1 MPNRALLQL
10 SKCVVLVA
18 CCATAGVV
26 HSQED
31 PSQLT
36 TEQVQFFE
44 AKIRPVLIEHCY
56 RCHSVDGQSVRG
68 GLVVDNRDA
77 LLAGGESGPA
87 IVPGDLQE
95 SILWHAI
102 NYRDYRM
109 PPGGRLP
116 ANVIEDFKTW
126 IEMGAP
132 DPRVQTGVVVHSRVS
147 PEDIEQAQSF
157 WSFREPERISPDP
170 GLNAS
175 WARSEIDRYI
185 ASVWNDQGMEPT
197 ADCSPETL
205 VRRIAFDVVGLPPTP
220 QQRRIFLTR
229 SKQDIDGAIADLVEE
244 LLASPQFGEKW
255 GRHWLDVARYAE
267 STGKERD
274 VTFPHAWRYRDYVI
288 RSFNEDKP
296 YDRFVMEQVA
306 GDLMPAADDREW
318 NEHLIATGFLAV
330 GPKSLAEQS
339 PRQFQADL
347 VDEQIDTLSR
357 TVLGLS
363 VGCARCHDHKFDPI
377 PQADYYAL
385 AGIFQSTETF
395 FGGSRSQQNRQP
407 SDLIVLPIQDREPI
421 QPRLSSEQLN
431 ALKKELA
438 EKETELAEARRAQ
451 RSGNS
456 NRGNNSLLNVAVLD
470 QIVSQLASRI
480 SSVDSNGRPISF
492 CMGVQDRDETRN
504 ARILVRGEID
514 SPAQEVPR
522 GFLQVLDPEA
532 NKLSSKGSG
541 RLALAKW
548 LTSPDNPLTAR
559 VMVNRIWQ
567 NLIGHGIVREVDNF
581 GMSGPQPTHPEL
593 LDHLAIDFM
602 DHRWSVKHM
611 VRSIIQSRVYRLSS
625 HYDQERL
632 EVDPENKLLAR
643 ADIRR
648 LNAEAIRDAMLAVSG
663 LLESKPP
670 KASPIAAF
678 GPVAVGPNGPMAV
691 PLFATNLL
699 NPTTRENMSSEE
711 RAEML
716 RNAMRAGARNPNIN
730 ILETPNYHRSVY
742 LPIARNQLPRALDA
756 FDFAEPSLVIGTREV
771 SHTAEQAL
779 YMLNNPFVLELSDAF
794 ARRLVQHSKDPR
806 ERIAH
811 AFRLAYGREATSAEI
826 EVANQFFRKAAANS
840 RAGDAKRDEVAF
852 QLLSQFC
859 QALFG
864 AAEFRILN

>member
-1 MPNRALLQL
+1 MPIRALVTLPSL
-10 SKCVVLVA
+10 VTLVA
-18 CCATAGVV
+18 CCLPVV
-26 HSQED
+26 VRGQEEQA
-31 PSQLT
+31 QLS

-87 IVPGDLQE
+87 VVPGNLKE
-95 SILWHAI
+95 SILWDAI

-132 DPRVQTGVVVHSRVS
+132 DPRVQVGVVVHSRVS
-147 PEDIEQAQSF
+147 PEDIEKSKSF
-157 WSFREPERISPDP
+157 WSFRKPERKTPDP
-170 GLNAS
+170 GS
-175 WARSEIDRYI
+175 DDQWAETEIDRYI
-185 ASVWNDQGMEPT
+185 ASGWKDQGVEPVS
-197 ADCSPETL
+197 DCDPETL

-220 QQRRIFLTR
+220 QQRQSFLNR
-229 SKQDIDGAIADLVEE
+229 SKRDMEGAIADLVEE
-244 LLASPQFGEKW
+244 LLASPRFGEKW

-296 YDRFVMEQVA
+296 YDRFIMEQVA
-306 GDLMPAADDREW
+306 GDLLSAKDDQVW
-318 NEHLIATGFLAV
+318 NENLIATGFLAM
-330 GPKSLAEQS
+330 GPKSLAEQN

-357 TVLGLS
+357 TVLGMS

-385 AGIFQSTETF
+385 AGIFQSTETY
-395 FGGSRSQQNRQP
+395 FGGSRSQRNRQP
-407 SDLIVLPIQDREPI
+407 SDLIILPVQDREPM
-421 QPRLSSEQLN
+421 QPRLSAEQLKE
-431 ALKKELA
+431 LKKELA
-438 EKETELAEARRAQ
+438 EKEKELDEARRAQ
-451 RSGNS
+451 RT
-456 NRGNNSLLNVAVLD
+456 GNNGGNNPLLNVALLD
-470 QIVSQLASRI
+470 QIVSQIASRI

-492 CMGVQDRDETRN
+492 CMGVQDRDAPRN

-522 GFLQVLDPEA
+522 GFLQVLDHGS
-532 NKLSSKGSG
+532 NKLPKEGSG

-548 LTSPDNPLTAR
+548 LTSRDNPLTAR
-559 VMVNRIWQ
+559 VMANRVWQ
-567 NLIGHGIVREVDNF
+567 TLIGQGIVREPDNF

-593 LDHLAIDFM
+593 LDHLALEFM
-602 DHRWSVKHM
+602 DHQWSVKHL
-611 VRSIIQSRVYRLSS
+611 VRSIVQSRVYRMSS
-625 HYDQERL
+625 RCDQERL
-632 EVDPENKLLAR
+632 EADPENKLIAR
-643 ADIRR
+643 GNVRR
-648 LNAEAIRDAMLAVSG
+648 LSAEAIRDAMLAVSG
-663 LLESKPP
+663 QLDTKPP
-670 KASPIAAF
+670 KGSPIAAF
-678 GPVAVGPNGPMAV
+678 GSVDVGPNGPMAV
-691 PLFATNLL
+691 PLIALNLL
-699 NPTTRENMSSEE
+699 NPAARENMRPEQRE
-711 RAEML
+711 GMMRE
-716 RNAMRAGARNPNIN
+716 AMRSGLRNPNVN
-730 ILETPNYHRSVY
+730 ILETANYHRSIY
-742 LPIARNQLPRALDA
+742 LPIARNQVPRALDA

-779 YMLNNPFVLELSDAF
+779 YMLNNPFVLELSDAT
-794 ARRLVQHSKDPR
+794 ARRLIQHTKDPR
-806 ERIAH
+806 ERVAH
-811 AFRLAYGREATSAEI
+811 AFRLVYGREATSAELDA
-826 EVANQFFRKAAANS
+826 ANQFFRKATGNIRS
-840 RAGDAKRDEVAF
+840 SDAKRDEIAF

-864 AAEFRILN
+864 SAEFRVLN

>member
-1 MPNRALLQL
+1 MPFPFVFRFSATMVFAMGCLWIGTALGQDE
-10 SKCVVLVA
+10 A
-18 CCATAGVV
+18 AQPT
-26 HSQED
+26 
-31 PSQLT
+31 P
-36 TEQVQFFE
+36 EQIQFFE

-77 LLAGGESGPA
+77 MLAGGESGPA
-87 IVPGDLQE
+87 VVPGNLQE

-109 PPGGRLP
+109 PPSGRLP

-132 DPRVQTGVVVHSRVS
+132 DPRVQVGVVVHSRVS
-147 PEDIEQAQSF
+147 PEDIEQAKSF
-157 WSFREPERISPDP
+157 WSFKKPEHRSPDP
-170 GLNAS
+170 DPRAS

-185 ASVWNDQGMEPT
+185 ASGWKDQGVEPT
-197 ADCSPETL
+197 ADCDPETL
-205 VRRIAFDVVGLPPTP
+205 VRRISFDVIGLPPTP
-220 QQRRIFLTR
+220 KQRQAFVAR
-229 SKQDIDGAIADLVEE
+229 SKSDLDGAISDLVEE
-244 LLASPQFGEKW
+244 LLSSPQFGEKW

-306 GDLMPAADDREW
+306 GDLMPAANDNVW
-318 NEHLIATGFLAV
+318 NEHLIATGFLAM

-347 VDEQIDTLSR
+347 VDEQIDTVSR

-385 AGIFQSTETF
+385 AGIFQSTETY
-395 FGGSRSQQNRQP
+395 FGGSRSQRNRQP
-407 SDLIVLPIQDREPI
+407 SDLIILPVQDREPI
-421 QPRLSSEQLN
+421 QPPLSSEQLKR
-431 ALKKELA
+431 LKEELA
-438 EKETELAEARRAQ
+438 EKEKELVEARRAQ
-451 RSGNS
+451 RTGGG
-456 NRGNNSLLNVAVLD
+456 GNNSLLNAALLD
-470 QIVSQLASRI
+470 QIVSQLSSRI
-480 SSVDSNGRPISF
+480 ASVDKNGRPISF
-492 CMGVQDRDETRN
+492 CMGVQDGDAPRN

-522 GFLQVLDPEA
+522 GFLQILDHSSS
-532 NKLSSKGSG
+532 KLPAKGSG

-548 LTSPDNPLTAR
+548 LTSRDNPLTAR

-567 NLIGHGIVREVDNF
+567 NLIGQGIVREPDNF

-593 LDHLAIDFM
+593 LDHLAIEFM
-602 DHRWSVKHM
+602 DHQWSVKHM
-611 VRSIIQSRVYRLSS
+611 VRSIVQSRVYRLSS
-625 HYDQERL
+625 RCDQERL
-632 EVDPENKLLAR
+632 EADPENKLIAR
-643 ADIRR
+643 GNVRR

-663 LLESKPP
+663 QLDTKPP
-670 KASPIAAF
+670 KASPIAYF
-678 GPVAVGPNGPMAV
+678 GSVDVGPNGPMAV
-691 PLFATNLL
+691 PLVAVNLL
-699 NPTTRENMSSEE
+699 NPAARENMSPEQ
-711 RAEML
+711 RAERM
-716 RNAMRAGARNPNIN
+716 REAMRNGMRNPNIN
-730 ILETPNYHRSVY
+730 IFETPNYHRSVY
-742 LPIARNQLPRALDA
+742 LPIARNQVPRSLDA

-779 YMLNNPFVLELSDAF
+779 YMLNNPFVLELSDAL
-794 ARRLVQHSKDPR
+794 ARRLIQQTKDPR
-806 ERIAH
+806 ERVAT
-811 AFRLAYGREATSAEI
+811 AFRLAYGREATSSEL
-826 EVANQFFRKAAANS
+826 ETANQFFRKAASSNKNS
-840 RAGDAKRDEVAF
+840 NAKRDEAAF

>member
-1 MPNRALLQL
+1 MLIRALFQFPAL
-10 SKCVVLVA
+10 VTLVA
-18 CCATAGVV
+18 CCTLPAVV
-26 HSQED
+26 RGQEEQA
-31 PSQLT
+31 QLT

-87 IVPGDLQE
+87 IVPGNLKE
-95 SILWHAI
+95 SILWDAI

-132 DPRVQTGVVVHSRVS
+132 DPRVQVGVVVHSRVS
-147 PEDIEQAQSF
+147 PEDIEKAKSF
-157 WSFREPERISPDP
+157 WSFRKPEQRTPDP
-170 GLNAS
+170 GAYDQ
-175 WARSEIDRYI
+175 WAETEIDRYI
-185 ASVWNDQGMEPT
+185 ASGWKDQGVEPVV
-197 ADCSPETL
+197 DCDPETL

-220 QQRRIFLTR
+220 QQRQAFLTR
-229 SKQDIDGAIADLVEE
+229 SKRDIDGAIADLVEE
-244 LLASPQFGEKW
+244 LLDSPRFGEKW

-296 YDRFVMEQVA
+296 YDRFIMEQVA
-306 GDLMPAADDREW
+306 GDLLPAKDDQAW
-318 NEHLIATGFLAV
+318 NEHLIATGFLAI
-330 GPKSLAEQS
+330 GPKSLAEQN

-357 TVLGLS
+357 TVLGMS

-385 AGIFQSTETF
+385 AGIFQSTETY
-395 FGGSRSQQNRQP
+395 FGGSRSQRNRQP
-407 SDLIVLPIQDREPI
+407 SDLIILPIQDREPM
-421 QPRLSSEQLN
+421 QPRLSAEQLKE
-431 ALKKELA
+431 LKKELA
-438 EKETELAEARRAQ
+438 EKEKELDEARRAQ
-451 RSGNS
+451 RT
-456 NRGNNSLLNVAVLD
+456 GNNGGNNPLLNVALLD
-470 QIVSQLASRI
+470 QIVSQIASRI

-492 CMGVQDRDETRN
+492 CMGVQDRDAPRN

-522 GFLQVLDPEA
+522 GFLQVLDHGS
-532 NKLSSKGSG
+532 NKLPKEGSG
-541 RLALAKW
+541 RLALGKW
-548 LTSPDNPLTAR
+548 LTSRDNPLTAR
-559 VMVNRIWQ
+559 VMANRVWQ
-567 NLIGHGIVREVDNF
+567 TLIGQGIVREPDNF

-593 LDHLAIDFM
+593 LDHLAIEFM
-602 DHRWSVKHM
+602 DHQWSVKHL
-611 VRSIIQSRVYRLSS
+611 VRSIVQSRVYRMSS
-625 HYDQERL
+625 RCDQERL
-632 EVDPENKLLAR
+632 EADPENKLIAR
-643 ADIRR
+643 GNVRR

-663 LLESKPP
+663 QLETKPP
-670 KASPIAAF
+670 KGSPIAAF
-678 GPVAVGPNGPMAV
+678 GSVDVGPNGPMAV
-691 PLFATNLL
+691 PLLAANLL
-699 NPTTRENMSSEE
+699 NPASRENMSPEQ
-711 RAEML
+711 RAERM
-716 RNAMRAGARNPNIN
+716 REAMRSGVRNPNIN
-730 ILETPNYHRSVY
+730 ILETTNYHRSVY
-742 LPIARNQLPRALDA
+742 LPIARNQVPRALDA

-779 YMLNNPFVLELSDAF
+779 YMLNNPFVLELSDAL
-794 ARRLVQHSKDPR
+794 ARRLTQHTKDPR
-806 ERIAH
+806 ERVAH
-811 AFRLAYGREATSAEI
+811 AFRLVYGREATSAELDT
-826 EVANQFFRKAAANS
+826 ANQFFRKATAS
-840 RAGDAKRDEVAF
+840 VRVSDAKRDEVAF

-864 AAEFRILN
+864 SAEFRILK

>member
-1 MPNRALLQL
+1 MPIRALFTLPSL
-10 SKCVVLVA
+10 VTLVA
-18 CCATAGVV
+18 CCLPVV
-26 HSQED
+26 VRGQEEQA
-31 PSQLT
+31 QLS

-87 IVPGDLQE
+87 VVPGNLKE
-95 SILWHAI
+95 SILWDAI

-132 DPRVQTGVVVHSRVS
+132 DPRVQVGVVVHSRVS
-147 PEDIEQAQSF
+147 PEDIEKSKSF
-157 WSFREPERISPDP
+157 WSFRKPERKTPDP
-170 GLNAS
+170 GS
-175 WARSEIDRYI
+175 DDQWAETEIDRYI
-185 ASVWNDQGMEPT
+185 ASGWKDQGVEPVS
-197 ADCSPETL
+197 DCDPETL

-220 QQRRIFLTR
+220 QQRQSFLNR
-229 SKQDIDGAIADLVEE
+229 SKRDMEGAIADLVEE
-244 LLASPQFGEKW
+244 LLASPRFGEKW

-296 YDRFVMEQVA
+296 YDRFIMEQVA
-306 GDLMPAADDREW
+306 GDLLSAKDDQVW
-318 NEHLIATGFLAV
+318 NENLIATGFLAM
-330 GPKSLAEQS
+330 GPKSLAEQN

-357 TVLGLS
+357 TVLGMS

-385 AGIFQSTETF
+385 AGIFQSTETY
-395 FGGSRSQQNRQP
+395 FGGSRSQRNRQP
-407 SDLIVLPIQDREPI
+407 SDLIILPVQDREPM
-421 QPRLSSEQLN
+421 QPRLSNEQLKE
-431 ALKKELA
+431 LKKELA
-438 EKETELAEARRAQ
+438 EKEQELAEARRAQ
-451 RSGNS
+451 RT
-456 NRGNNSLLNVAVLD
+456 GNNGGNNPLLNAALLD

-492 CMGVQDRDETRN
+492 CMGVQDRDTPRN

-522 GFLQVLDPEA
+522 GFLQVLDHGS
-532 NKLSSKGSG
+532 NKLPKQGSG
-541 RLALAKW
+541 RLELAKW
-548 LTSPDNPLTAR
+548 LTSRDNPLTAR
-559 VMVNRIWQ
+559 VMANRVWQ
-567 NLIGHGIVREVDNF
+567 TLIGQGIVREPDNF

-593 LDHLAIDFM
+593 LDHLAIEFM
-602 DHRWSVKHM
+602 DHQWSVKHL
-611 VRSIIQSRVYRLSS
+611 VRSIVQSRVYRLSS
-625 HYDQERL
+625 RCDQERL
-632 EVDPENKLLAR
+632 EADPENKLIAR
-643 ADIRR
+643 GNVRR
-648 LNAEAIRDAMLAVSG
+648 LSAEAIRDAMLAVSG
-663 LLESKPP
+663 QLDTKPP
-670 KASPIAAF
+670 KGSPIAAF
-678 GPVAVGPNGPMAV
+678 GSVDVGPNGPMAV
-691 PLFATNLL
+691 PLIALNLL
-699 NPTTRENMSSEE
+699 NPAARENMRPEQRE
-711 RAEML
+711 GMMRE
-716 RNAMRAGARNPNIN
+716 AMRSGLRNPNVN
-730 ILETPNYHRSVY
+730 ILETANYHRSIY
-742 LPIARNQLPRALDA
+742 LPIARNQVPRALDA

-779 YMLNNPFVLELSDAF
+779 YMLNNPFVLELSDAT
-794 ARRLVQHSKDPR
+794 ARRLIQHTKDPR
-806 ERIAH
+806 ERVAH
-811 AFRLAYGREATSAEI
+811 AFRLVYGREATSAELDA
-826 EVANQFFRKAAANS
+826 ANQFFRKATGNIRS
-840 RAGDAKRDEVAF
+840 SDAKRDEIAF

-864 AAEFRILN
+864 SAEFRVLN

>member
-1 MPNRALLQL
+1 MPIRALFTLPSL
-10 SKCVVLVA
+10 VTLVA
-18 CCATAGVV
+18 CCLPVV
-26 HSQED
+26 VRGQEEQA
-31 PSQLT
+31 QLS

-87 IVPGDLQE
+87 VVPGNLKE
-95 SILWHAI
+95 SILWDAI

-132 DPRVQTGVVVHSRVS
+132 DPRVQVGVVVHSRVS
-147 PEDIEQAQSF
+147 PEDIEKSKTF
-157 WSFREPERISPDP
+157 WSFRKPERKTPDP
-170 GLNAS
+170 GS
-175 WARSEIDRYI
+175 DDQWAETEIDRYI
-185 ASVWNDQGMEPT
+185 ASGWKDQGVEPVS
-197 ADCSPETL
+197 DCDPETL

-220 QQRRIFLTR
+220 QQRQSFLNR
-229 SKQDIDGAIADLVEE
+229 SKRDMEGAIADLVEE
-244 LLASPQFGEKW
+244 LLASPRFGEKW

-296 YDRFVMEQVA
+296 YDRFIMEQVA
-306 GDLMPAADDREW
+306 GDLLSAKDDQVW
-318 NEHLIATGFLAV
+318 NENLIATGFLAM
-330 GPKSLAEQS
+330 GPKSLAEQN

-357 TVLGLS
+357 TVLGMS

-385 AGIFQSTETF
+385 AGIFQSTETY
-395 FGGSRSQQNRQP
+395 FGGSRSQRNRQP
-407 SDLIVLPIQDREPI
+407 SDLIILPVQDREPM
-421 QPRLSSEQLN
+421 QPRLSNEQLKE
-431 ALKKELA
+431 LKKELA
-438 EKETELAEARRAQ
+438 EKEQELAEARRAQ
-451 RSGNS
+451 RT
-456 NRGNNSLLNVAVLD
+456 GNNGGNNPLLNAALLD

-492 CMGVQDRDETRN
+492 CMGVQDRDTPRN

-522 GFLQVLDPEA
+522 GFLQVLDHGS
-532 NKLSSKGSG
+532 NKLPKQGSG
-541 RLALAKW
+541 RLELAKW
-548 LTSPDNPLTAR
+548 LTSRDNPLTAR
-559 VMVNRIWQ
+559 VMANRVWQ
-567 NLIGHGIVREVDNF
+567 TLIGQGIVREPDNF

-593 LDHLAIDFM
+593 LDHLAIEFM
-602 DHRWSVKHM
+602 DHQWSVKHL
-611 VRSIIQSRVYRLSS
+611 VRSIVQSRVYRLSS
-625 HYDQERL
+625 RCDQERL
-632 EVDPENKLLAR
+632 EADPENKLIAR
-643 ADIRR
+643 GNVRR
-648 LNAEAIRDAMLAVSG
+648 LSAEAIRDAMLAVSG
-663 LLESKPP
+663 QLDTKPP
-670 KASPIAAF
+670 KGSPIAAF
-678 GPVAVGPNGPMAV
+678 GSVDVGPNGPMAV
-691 PLFATNLL
+691 PLIALNLL
-699 NPTTRENMSSEE
+699 NPAARENMRPEQRE
-711 RAEML
+711 GMMRE
-716 RNAMRAGARNPNIN
+716 AMRSGLRNPNVN
-730 ILETPNYHRSVY
+730 ILETANYHRSIY
-742 LPIARNQLPRALDA
+742 LPIARNQVPRALDA

-779 YMLNNPFVLELSDAF
+779 YMLNNPFVLELSDAT
-794 ARRLVQHSKDPR
+794 ARRLIQHTKDPR
-806 ERIAH
+806 ERVAH
-811 AFRLAYGREATSAEI
+811 AFRLVYGREATSAELDA
-826 EVANQFFRKAAANS
+826 ANQFFRKATGNIRS
-840 RAGDAKRDEVAF
+840 SDAKRDEIAF

-864 AAEFRILN
+864 SAEFRVLN

>member
-1 MPNRALLQL
+1 MPIRALFTLPSL
-10 SKCVVLVA
+10 VTLVA
-18 CCATAGVV
+18 CCLPVV
-26 HSQED
+26 VRGQEEQA
-31 PSQLT
+31 QLS

-87 IVPGDLQE
+87 VVPGNLKE
-95 SILWHAI
+95 SILWDAI

-132 DPRVQTGVVVHSRVS
+132 DPRVQVGVVVHSRVS
-147 PEDIEQAQSF
+147 PEDIEKSKTF
-157 WSFREPERISPDP
+157 WSFRKPERKTPDP
-170 GLNAS
+170 GS
-175 WARSEIDRYI
+175 DDQWAETEIDRYI
-185 ASVWNDQGMEPT
+185 ASGWKDQGVEPV
-197 ADCSPETL
+197 ADCDPETL

-220 QQRRIFLTR
+220 QQRQSFLNR
-229 SKQDIDGAIADLVEE
+229 SKRDMEGAIADLVEE
-244 LLASPQFGEKW
+244 LLASPRFGEKW

-296 YDRFVMEQVA
+296 YDRFIMEQVA
-306 GDLMPAADDREW
+306 GDLLSAKDDQVW
-318 NEHLIATGFLAV
+318 NENLIATGFLAM
-330 GPKSLAEQS
+330 GPKSLAEQN

-357 TVLGLS
+357 TVLGMS

-385 AGIFQSTETF
+385 AGIFQSTETY
-395 FGGSRSQQNRQP
+395 FGGSRSQRNRQP
-407 SDLIVLPIQDREPI
+407 SDLIILPVQDREPM
-421 QPRLSSEQLN
+421 QPRLSAEQLKE
-431 ALKKELA
+431 LKKELA
-438 EKETELAEARRAQ
+438 EKEKELDEARRAQ
-451 RSGNS
+451 RT
-456 NRGNNSLLNVAVLD
+456 GNNGGNNPLLNVALLD
-470 QIVSQLASRI
+470 QIVSQIASRI

-492 CMGVQDRDETRN
+492 CMGVQDRDAPRN

-522 GFLQVLDPEA
+522 GFLQVLDHGS
-532 NKLSSKGSG
+532 NKLPKEGSG

-548 LTSPDNPLTAR
+548 LTSRDNPLTAR
-559 VMVNRIWQ
+559 VMANRVWQ
-567 NLIGHGIVREVDNF
+567 TLIGQGIVREPDNF

-593 LDHLAIDFM
+593 LDHLALEFM
-602 DHRWSVKHM
+602 DHQWSVKHL
-611 VRSIIQSRVYRLSS
+611 VRSIVQSRVYRMSS
-625 HYDQERL
+625 RCDQERL
-632 EVDPENKLLAR
+632 EADPENKLIAR
-643 ADIRR
+643 GNVRR

-663 LLESKPP
+663 QLETKPP
-670 KASPIAAF
+670 KGSPIAAF
-678 GPVAVGPNGPMAV
+678 GSVDVGPNGPMAV
-691 PLFATNLL
+691 PLLAANLL
-699 NPTTRENMSSEE
+699 NPASRENMSPEQ
-711 RAEML
+711 RAERM
-716 RNAMRAGARNPNIN
+716 REAMRSGVRNPNIN
-730 ILETPNYHRSVY
+730 ILETTNYHRSVY
-742 LPIARNQLPRALDA
+742 LPIARNQVPRALDA

-779 YMLNNPFVLELSDAF
+779 YMLNNPFVLELSDAL
-794 ARRLVQHSKDPR
+794 ARRLTQHTKDPR
-806 ERIAH
+806 ERVAH
-811 AFRLAYGREATSAEI
+811 AFRLVYGREATSAELDT
-826 EVANQFFRKAAANS
+826 ANQFFRKATAS
-840 RAGDAKRDEVAF
+840 VRVSDAKRDEVAF

-864 AAEFRILN
+864 SAEFRILK

>member
-1 MPNRALLQL
+1 MPIRALFTLPSL
-10 SKCVVLVA
+10 VTLVA
-18 CCATAGVV
+18 CCLPVV
-26 HSQED
+26 VRGQEEQA
-31 PSQLT
+31 QLS

-87 IVPGDLQE
+87 VVPGNLKE
-95 SILWHAI
+95 SILWDAI

-132 DPRVQTGVVVHSRVS
+132 DPRVQVGVVVHSRVS
-147 PEDIEQAQSF
+147 PEDIEKSKTF
-157 WSFREPERISPDP
+157 WSFRKPERKTPDP
-170 GLNAS
+170 GS
-175 WARSEIDRYI
+175 DDQWAETEIDRYI
-185 ASVWNDQGMEPT
+185 ASGWKDQGVEPVS
-197 ADCSPETL
+197 DCDPETL

-220 QQRRIFLTR
+220 QQRQSFLNR
-229 SKQDIDGAIADLVEE
+229 SKRDMEGAIADLVEE
-244 LLASPQFGEKW
+244 LLASPRFGEKW

-296 YDRFVMEQVA
+296 YDRFIMEQVA
-306 GDLMPAADDREW
+306 GDLLSAKDDQVW
-318 NEHLIATGFLAV
+318 NENLIATGFLAM
-330 GPKSLAEQS
+330 GPKSLAEQN

-357 TVLGLS
+357 TVLGMS

-385 AGIFQSTETF
+385 AGIFQSTETY
-395 FGGSRSQQNRQP
+395 FGGSRSQRNRQP
-407 SDLIVLPIQDREPI
+407 SDLIILPVQDREPM
-421 QPRLSSEQLN
+421 QPRLSNEQLKE
-431 ALKKELA
+431 LKKELA
-438 EKETELAEARRAQ
+438 EKEKELDEARRAQ
-451 RSGNS
+451 RT
-456 NRGNNSLLNVAVLD
+456 GNNGGNNPLLNVALLD
-470 QIVSQLASRI
+470 QIVSQIASRI

-492 CMGVQDRDETRN
+492 CMGVQDRDAPRN

-522 GFLQVLDPEA
+522 GFLQVLDHGS
-532 NKLSSKGSG
+532 NKLPKEGSG

-548 LTSPDNPLTAR
+548 LTSRDNPLTAR
-559 VMVNRIWQ
+559 VMANRVWQ
-567 NLIGHGIVREVDNF
+567 TLIGQGIVREPDNF

-593 LDHLAIDFM
+593 LDHLALEFM
-602 DHRWSVKHM
+602 DHQWSVKHL
-611 VRSIIQSRVYRLSS
+611 VRSIVQSRVYRMSS
-625 HYDQERL
+625 RCDQERL
-632 EVDPENKLLAR
+632 EADPENKLIAR
-643 ADIRR
+643 GNVRR
-648 LNAEAIRDAMLAVSG
+648 LSAEAIRDAMLAVSG
-663 LLESKPP
+663 QLDTKPP
-670 KASPIAAF
+670 KGSPIAAF
-678 GPVAVGPNGPMAV
+678 GSVDVGPNGPMAV
-691 PLFATNLL
+691 PLIALNLL
-699 NPTTRENMSSEE
+699 NPAARENMRPEQRE
-711 RAEML
+711 GMMRE
-716 RNAMRAGARNPNIN
+716 AMRSGLRNPNVN
-730 ILETPNYHRSVY
+730 ILETANYHRSIY
-742 LPIARNQLPRALDA
+742 LPIARNQVPRALDA

-779 YMLNNPFVLELSDAF
+779 YMLNNPFVLELSDAT
-794 ARRLVQHSKDPR
+794 ARRLIQHTKDPR
-806 ERIAH
+806 ERVAH
-811 AFRLAYGREATSAEI
+811 AFRLVYGREATSAELDA
-826 EVANQFFRKAAANS
+826 ANQFFRKATGNIRS
-840 RAGDAKRDEVAF
+840 SDAKRDEIAF

-864 AAEFRILN
+864 SAEFRVLN